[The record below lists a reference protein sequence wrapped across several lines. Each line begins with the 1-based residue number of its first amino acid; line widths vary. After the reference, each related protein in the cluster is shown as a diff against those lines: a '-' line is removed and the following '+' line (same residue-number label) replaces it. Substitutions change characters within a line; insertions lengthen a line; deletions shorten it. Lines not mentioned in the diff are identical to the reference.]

1 MLTAWFVITWFILRG
16 ADSMRPSALQRPF
29 TLLWMYI
36 GAFVV
41 LAAVTVSENNF
52 KIAGGYFMV
61 AYFAAIFLALLIS
74 YLEFFALPKKA
85 RYIQHISN
93 ESADDSSRQHSLP
106 SSRPITASENHE
118 GDDDDAT
125 ERTSL
130 LRDNRTT
137 FSGGYGS
144 RAHTIDG
151 ATETENDTA
160 GPITLFDPFIEEQ
173 SWSGQLPRW
182 TWLFQFLLLS
192 VIPIVLVGQ
201 VALLMTSALNQTPS
215 DGSPVLT
222 VYLFFAVLCVLLLLP
237 FAPFIHRFHYPIPT
251 LLFFIFVATLIYN
264 LIAFPFSDNSRL
276 KVYFVQQVDLDTG
289 INEVSLTGL
298 MPYVKDIIAEIP
310 SATGKNVNCTA
321 PEYTARQ
328 GLTKCVWPGIPPD
341 VRNGKGLPAGVSP
354 EKGYAK
360 WLDYNI
366 TRSSANKTEATI
378 HITGK
383 NTRACRIFFDR
394 PIADFNVTGFG
405 IDNRFPRI
413 TERGCKSIRLWSRE
427 WNGSWKVSVK
437 WDGPKGLDGK
447 VVCLW
452 SDANDPTTI
461 PAFTEVLG
469 YMPRWSMATKL
480 SDGLVE
486 GSKVFKI

>member
-1 MLTAWFVITWFILRG
+1 MLTAWFVLTWFILRG
-16 ADSMRPSALQRPF
+16 ADAMRPSALQRPF

-52 KIAGGYFMV
+52 KVAGGYFMV
-61 AYFAAIFLALLIS
+61 AYFAAVFLSLLIS
-74 YLEFFALPKKA
+74 YFEFFALPKKSK
-85 RYIQHISN
+85 YIQHISN
-93 ESADDSSRQHSLP
+93 DSTDGPSLT
-106 SSRPITASENHE
+106 SSRPITASENHDGE
-118 GDDDDAT
+118 DEDAT

-151 ATETENDTA
+151 TVDTEHEHA
-160 GPITLFDPFIEEQ
+160 GPVILYEPFGEEQ
-173 SWSGQLPRW
+173 SWSGQFPRW
-182 TWLFQFLLLS
+182 TWLLQFLLLS
-192 VIPIVLVGQ
+192 VIPIILVGQ
-201 VALLMTSALNQTPS
+201 VALLTASALNQTPS

-222 VYLFFAVLCVLLLLP
+222 VYLFFALLSLLLLVP

-251 LLFFIFVATLIYN
+251 LLFLICVSTLIYN
-264 LIAFPFSDNSRL
+264 LVAFPFSDNARL
-276 KVYFVQQVDLDTG
+276 KVYFIQQVDLDTG

-298 MPYVKDIIAEIP
+298 MPYVKDIISEIP
-310 SATGKNVNCTA
+310 SATGKSVNCTS
-321 PEYTARQ
+321 PDYSARQ
-328 GLTKCVWPGIPPD
+328 GLVKCRWPGIAPD
-341 VRNGKGLPAGVSP
+341 VRNGKGLPDGVPP

-360 WLDYNI
+360 WLSYNI
-366 TRSSANKTEATI
+366 TRPFHNVTEATI
-378 HITGK
+378 HVSGK
-383 NTRACRIFFDR
+383 NTRACRILFDR
-394 PIADFNVTGFG
+394 KIEDFNVTGFG
-405 IDNRFPRI
+405 TDPRFPRVSH
-413 TERGCKSIRLWSRE
+413 RGCKSIRLWNRE
-427 WNGSWKVSVK
+427 WSGSWDVNVR
-437 WDGPKGLDGK
+437 WDGPGGLDGK

-452 SDANDPTTI
+452 SDANDQETI
-461 PAFTEVLG
+461 PAFTEVLR